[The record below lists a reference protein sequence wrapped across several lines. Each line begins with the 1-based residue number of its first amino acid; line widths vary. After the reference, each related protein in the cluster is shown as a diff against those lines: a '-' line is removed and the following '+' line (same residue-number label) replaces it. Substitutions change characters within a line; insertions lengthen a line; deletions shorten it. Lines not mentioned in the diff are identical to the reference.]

1 MKRLAILAL
10 GVAFGLAAAGHALA
24 QGTGQK
30 PAPQAPAP
38 AKPATAKPSDRPGL
52 TVHGVVSFGLTSLAS
67 SRSFDAVAGT
77 HSATTFGIGAEVQNI
92 WKNVFA
98 GVSFAPMSLAGERVF
113 LDSGTIY
120 PLGIP
125 VDISV
130 NALDV
135 VGGWRFVMKPKGAK
149 PAPPKPGQK
158 PASKDVA
165 GQAKPGSAAAKPA
178 QPPSKAPRL
187 VPFVAGGLSMVS
199 YKESSQNSAGEDV
212 SQSASGF
219 VFLGGVDYRVTKW
232 IHVGGEIRYRA
243 VTGVLG
249 TGGVSKEYGEK
260 SLGGWV
266 VAARVS
272 VGK

>member
-1 MKRLAILAL
+1 MRRLAILAL
-10 GVAFGLAAAGHALA
+10 GVAFGLAAAGGALA

-52 TVHGVVSFGLTSLAS
+52 TVHGVVSFGLTTLAS

-149 PAPPKPGQK
+149 PAPPKAEAPG
-158 PASKDVA
+158 
-165 GQAKPGSAAAKPA
+165 G
-178 QPPSKAPRL
+178 R
-187 VPFVAGGLSMVS
+187 
-199 YKESSQNSAGEDV
+199 
-212 SQSASGF
+212 
-219 VFLGGVDYRVTKW
+219 
-232 IHVGGEIRYRA
+232 
-243 VTGVLG
+243 
-249 TGGVSKEYGEK
+249 
-260 SLGGWV
+260 
-266 VAARVS
+266 
-272 VGK
+272 